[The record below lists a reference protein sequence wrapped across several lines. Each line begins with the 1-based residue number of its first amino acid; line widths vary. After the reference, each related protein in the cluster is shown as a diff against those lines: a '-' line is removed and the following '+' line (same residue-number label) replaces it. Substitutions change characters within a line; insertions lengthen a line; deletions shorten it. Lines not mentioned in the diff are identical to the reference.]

1 MLAESPLLTVLVYV
15 SLGLVVLWTVRLARV
30 KRRNPLV
37 WGGIALVLIVVA
49 ETMVP
54 DVPSIIGMAPMV
66 ALLFLKPVPTA
77 APEPTP
83 ETVTCPKCHAYHA
96 AGHSYCVNCGWELR
110 RPYVEDPQVSGETM
124 RSAAVES
131 PPREPTAAAEAP
143 QPEVSP
149 ISVAEEPVEE
159 ERETWAP
166 PVAEPA
172 TEPEAPKASASE
184 EAAAVGPAD
193 GEPGS
198 EREPA
203 AADAVADESAGAG
216 ETERYDPDAPAVEDA
231 SEPGRVGFD
240 SMPTFRQ
247 ALTPAL
253 FTGRGTEYSG
263 EGRFQEAVD
272 QFTKAIALDGQYR
285 AALEGRRE
293 AYLQLGLEAKAAED
307 QELLNS
313 LAEDPQA

>member
-1 MLAESPLLTVLVYV
+1 MLAESPLLTALVYV

-54 DVPSIIGMAPMV
+54 NVPSIIGMAPMV

-110 RPYVEDPQVSGETM
+110 RPYVEDPQAGGETM

-143 QPEVSP
+143 PPEVSP
-149 ISVAEEPVEE
+149 AISVEEEPVEE
-159 ERETWAP
+159 ERETWDP
-166 PVAEPA
+166 PYAEPV
-172 TEPEAPKASASE
+172 TEPEAPKAGASE
-184 EAAAVGPAD
+184 EPAAVDSAD
-193 GEPGS
+193 GEGS
-198 EREPA
+198 SEAEVA
-203 AADAVADESAGAG
+203 TDAVPEEAAG
-216 ETERYDPDAPAVEDA
+216 ETERYALDAPEVEDA
-231 SEPGRVGFD
+231 AAGRVGFD

-253 FTGRGTEYSG
+253 FTGRGAEYSG

-272 QFTKAIALDGQYR
+272 QFTKAIALDGRYR

>member
-54 DVPSIIGMAPMV
+54 DIPSIIGMAPMV

-110 RPYVEDPQVSGETM
+110 RPYVEDPQASGETM

-143 QPEVSP
+143 PPEVSP
-149 ISVAEEPVEE
+149 AISVAEEPVKE
-159 ERETWAP
+159 ERETWVP
-166 PVAEPA
+166 PVAEPV
-172 TEPEAPKASASE
+172 TEPEIPKAGASE
-184 EAAAVGPAD
+184 EPAVVDPAVGELSA
-193 GEPGS
+193 

-203 AADAVADESAGAG
+203 ANETFAAEATE
-216 ETERYDPDAPAVEDA
+216 ETERYAPDAPAVEDA
-231 SEPGRVGFD
+231 AGQGRAGFD
-240 SMPTFRQ
+240 SIPTFRQ
-247 ALTPAL
+247 AITPAL

-285 AALEGRRE
+285 TALEGRRD